1 MHSLKSDACLFSF
14 GPDLKPA
21 ISVEKGS
28 VVRIETKDC
37 FSNQITSEKQLVT
50 EIDFSK
56 VNPATGPIYVE
67 GAKRGDAL
75 KVKILDVEISDR
87 GVIVIVPGAGVLGDL
102 VKEPKTR
109 VCEIKDGFV
118 TFGGLK
124 IKCRP
129 MIGVIG
135 VASDEEVPCGTPG
148 RHGGNL
154 DTKVI
159 GKGATVFFPVFR
171 DGALFGLGDLH
182 AVIGDG
188 EVCVASCEVSGEVTV
203 ELDVVEGKA
212 PRWPVVETDDA
223 FYILVSDE
231 DVSKAFREATE
242 LAVRVLQH
250 SNSLSWEDAYM
261 LASMVVDVE
270 VSQLVNP
277 RKTVRVRIPKEYAS
291 TSKLLEAI
299 KWDGR

>member
-1 MHSLKSDACLFSF
+1 MHVLGSDTCFFAF
-14 GPDLKPA
+14 GPELKPA
-21 ISVEKGS
+21 ISVEKES
-28 VVRIETKDC
+28 IVQIETKDC

-56 VNPATGPIYVE
+56 VNPATGPIYVK
-67 GAKRGDAL
+67 GVKRGDA
-75 KVKILDVEISDR
+75 VEVRILDIKISDR
-87 GVIVIVPGAGVLGDL
+87 GIIVVVPGAGVLGDL
-102 VKEPKTR
+102 VKEPKTK
-109 VCEIKDGFV
+109 VCEIKDGFI
-118 TFGGLK
+118 TYNGLK
-124 IKCRP
+124 IKCKP

-135 VASDEEVPCGTPG
+135 VASDEEAPCGTPG

-159 GKGATVFFPVFR
+159 GKGATVYFPVFR

-182 AVIGDG
+182 AVMGDG

-203 ELDVVEGKA
+203 KLDVVEGKA
-212 PRWPVVETDDA
+212 PQWPVVETDDA

-231 DVSKAFREATE
+231 DVSRAFREATE
-242 LAVRVLQH
+242 IAVKVLQQ

-277 RKTVRVRIPKEYAS
+277 KKTVRVRIPKEY
-291 TSKLLEAI
+291 TSILKLLEAI
-299 KWDGR
+299 KWERK